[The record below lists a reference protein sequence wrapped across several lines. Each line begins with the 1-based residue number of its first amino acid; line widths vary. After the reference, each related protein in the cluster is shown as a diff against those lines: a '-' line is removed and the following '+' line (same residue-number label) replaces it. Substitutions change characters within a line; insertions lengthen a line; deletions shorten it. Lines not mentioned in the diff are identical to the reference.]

1 MKCKFSLYATTSL
14 VLITLSSVSM
24 AQSTPTILSI
34 EDLLAQK
41 GVKPVEVA
49 YDGNHPYIRME
60 VATAIRVNKI
70 FDYTK
75 VVVKDR
81 EECYANL
88 TKSMVSEDQLRREI
102 SELSIQLSSVS
113 DKVEK
118 AKDISEMTSEEI
130 KKENKRLFWSTLGKA
145 GKKTLEIAGY
155 IGLGYFIGSIGI

>member
-1 MKCKFSLYATTSL
+1 MKCKSILSGMITLA
-14 VLITLSSVSM
+14 LITLSSVST

-34 EDLLAQK
+34 EDILAQK

-49 YDGNHPYIRME
+49 YEGNKPYIKME

-81 EECYANL
+81 EECYTNL
-88 TKSMVSEDQLRREI
+88 TRSMISEDQLRREV
-102 SELSIQLSSVS
+102 SELSSQLSHVS
-113 DKVEK
+113 DKIK
-118 AKDISEMTSEEI
+118 GAKDISELSSEEL
-130 KKENKRLFWSTLGKA
+130 KKENKRLFWSTIGKA

-155 IGLGYFIGSIGI
+155 IGLGYFIGSAGL